1 MNLSI
6 VTTTFNSETTI
17 KNFID
22 QIKKNIKNLNILDH
36 EIIIVD
42 DGSKDSS
49 VEKIKKIKETYKE
62 IKIIEL
68 SKNFGHHK
76 AMMTGIEESKKDYIF
91 LIDSDLEEN
100 PDYLGTFIEQIKNFD
115 FVYGVQKKNI
125 CQFLKKYIRELIL

>member
-6 VTTTFNSETTI
+6 VTTTFNSESTI
-17 KNFID
+17 KSFID

-76 AMMTGIEESKKDYIF
+76 ALMTGIEESKKD
-91 LIDSDLEEN
+91 
-100 PDYLGTFIEQIKNFD
+100 
-115 FVYGVQKKNI
+115 
-125 CQFLKKYIRELIL
+125 